1 MKHYKKISA
10 LLLAAVLA
18 FAMIGCGSSAAP
30 EDTAAEQFGAET
42 EETGT
47 EEDEESPEA
56 AEPETTTDDEPAEA
70 AEPEAAD
77 NESAETTEPET
88 ADDEPAEA
96 PAKETEY
103 KNGTTTVLADDGY
116 YYYEFKFVDGE
127 LVFGD
132 LESEEGKGGW
142 GEGTGYDIEKC
153 PFYGMTVE
161 EIKEKLE
168 NDNYSVTIQ
177 SAE

>member
-47 EEDEESPEA
+47 EED
-56 AEPETTTDDEPAEA
+56 DEPAEA

-77 NESAETTEPET
+77 NEPAETTEPET

>member
-77 NESAETTEPET
+77 NEPAETTEPET
-88 ADDEPAEA
+88 ADETA
-96 PAKETEY
+96 PQRFWQMTDIITMSSNLWTANLSSGTWRARKARAAGAK
-103 KNGTTTVLADDGY
+103 V
-116 YYYEFKFVDGE
+116 
-127 LVFGD
+127 
-132 LESEEGKGGW
+132 
-142 GEGTGYDIEKC
+142 
-153 PFYGMTVE
+153 P
-161 EIKEKLE
+161 
-168 NDNYSVTIQ
+168 VTI
-177 SAE
+177 SKSVRFTA